1 MTDWIWRN
9 GKEMI
14 RAGFRVQPGEM
25 EGKKRFGIPSS
36 SLKFSLMVWEWHLL
50 GGESNVGDVNF

>member
-14 RAGFRVQPGEM
+14 RAGFRVQPGQM
-25 EGKKRFGIPSS
+25 EGKKKIWDTF
-36 SLKFSLMVWEWHLL
+36 KFFEIQSNGL
-50 GGESNVGDVNF
+50 GVALAGWGEQCWRC